1 MVARQQ
7 EEQVRRQ
14 RRELKMQAARK
25 AAIEKLQEKREE
37 KSREA
42 ARIAQ
47 EEIVSRYRL
56 LCSTYVTEL
65 LCESGFKKKCYLHVK
80 EHTCT

>member
-1 MVARQQ
+1 M
-7 EEQVRRQ
+7 RRQ

-56 LCSTYVTEL
+56 LCSSHMEVNRNVWL
-65 LCESGFKKKCYLHVK
+65 KICRMHDAQAPNFLPGILHP
-80 EHTCT
+80 CSSI